1 MMKKLLF
8 LLFPLVAIGQDLY
21 LDHSYINEP
30 VFQVGDTITI
40 KFNTIDNNGTSPR
53 LIQFDFEYNNKVL
66 QKITQR
72 FTIQSTTAQKNFNHW
87 DGYKMNLNPNF
98 SPFLLTEQYRWWA
111 GVASQSGSYSYGGN
125 PDWSVERITIQDSQD
140 LPFGDSVYEVDFI
153 IRDIQNTN
161 YTTYDNASK
170 LNWAR
175 ISNNVGYIYDV
186 HAMTNSISL
195 VDVSGGD
202 AGAVT
207 INLNTPA
214 KTDHAADFTY
224 VVSKNNEVIATGNFD
239 GTGQATIQGLENDQE
254 YNLSVA
260 VDGNP
265 AWLDEVVTVTD
276 VYNVFMQAIRAGAAP
291 GDIQDH
297 FTYQMQFL
305 QGEVTNNGNIDF
317 DDSYALLAHVSGV
330 EASQNVT
337 SSANGAFNI
346 SGNKTHYGVST
357 NDYYF
362 GLKSTFTPTRTE
374 KTFDFA
380 HGLRGDVDFS
390 HSYAPEIPGASWAA
404 KTVRTAKGAINST
417 IDVSTALVNGKVE
430 VLVQNIALSDVA
442 GMQIVLNYN
451 KDILSFDTVVFDTGN
466 TMPNFA
472 KENNGKVYI
481 GSLDQTGQASL
492 KQAQPYKIIFTPKQ
506 SIQNTA
512 GLIYFNLVDA
522 VKKDGTK
529 VNITI
534 R

>member
-1 MMKKLLF
+1 M
-8 LLFPLVAIGQDLY
+8 FPLVAIGQDLY

-40 KFNTIDNNGTSPR
+40 KFNTIDNNSTSPR

-66 QKITQR
+66 QRITQR
-72 FTIQSTTAQKNFNHW
+72 FTIQSTSAQKNFNHW
-87 DGYKMNLNPNF
+87 DGYKMNLNPDV
-98 SPFLLTEQYRWWA
+98 SPFLLTNQFRWWA
-111 GVASQSGSYSYGGN
+111 GEASQAGSYSYIGN
-125 PDWSVERITIQDSQD
+125 TDWSVQRITIQDSQD

-153 IRDIQNTN
+153 IRDIEGTA
-161 YTTYDNASK
+161 YSTYDDASK

-175 ISNNVGYIYDV
+175 ISNNVGFVYDV

-195 VDVSGGD
+195 VDVSGGG

-214 KTDHAADFTY
+214 KADYATDFAYSIIKDN
-224 VVSKNNEVIATGNFD
+224 VVVASGNFD
-239 GTGQATIQGLENDQE
+239 GTGQASIQGLENDQE
-254 YNLSVA
+254 YSINIS
-260 VDGNP
+260 VDGTP
-265 AWLDEVVTVTD
+265 DWLDEVVTVTD
-276 VYNVFMQAIRAGAAP
+276 VYNVFMQAIKAGADP
-291 GDIQDH
+291 MSQQDH

-305 QGEVTNNGNIDF
+305 QGEVTNNGQVDF
-317 DDSYALLAHVSGV
+317 DDSYAMLAHVSGV
-330 EASQNVT
+330 EASDNVT
-337 SSANGAFNI
+337 SVANGAFNI

-404 KTVRTAKGAINST
+404 KTVRTAKGAVNGT
-417 IDVSTALVNGKVE
+417 IDVSTVLVDGKVQ

-442 GMQIVLNYN
+442 GMQIVLDYN
-451 KDILSFDTVVFDTGN
+451 KDILSFNTVVFDTGN
-466 TMPNFA
+466 SMPNFA
-472 KENNGKVYI
+472 KENNGKIYI
-481 GSLDQTGQASL
+481 GSLDQSGAAAI
-492 KQAQPYKIIFTPKQ
+492 KQAQPYKIIFTTKQ
-506 SIQNTA
+506 PIQNTA
-512 GLIYFNLVDA
+512 GLVYFRLVDA

-534 R
+534 Q